1 MIFTS
6 LTENDPDV
14 GDSIELETEA
24 KSQSD
29 PNGID
34 SARGKREDLGM
45 AHLTPKVLHE
55 ASGLLAHGN
64 VPYPARK
71 SQSAPDFPCQ

>member
-1 MIFTS
+1 MICTS
-6 LTENDPDV
+6 LIENGLDV
-14 GDSIELETEA
+14 GDGIELATEA
-24 KSQSD
+24 KFQSD
-29 PNGID
+29 PHGTD
-34 SARGKREDLGM
+34 SARGERGNLGM